1 MTVCPIS
8 RTSDKH
14 QVTENSRIITKID
27 ENGILPEEINLGP
40 KARSIILRQT
50 DLGVSIYG
58 EQEQKRRGS
67 ENPRI

>member
-27 ENGILPEEINLGP
+27 ENGILPEEISLGP

-50 DLGVSIYG
+50 DLGVDI
-58 EQEQKRRGS
+58 
-67 ENPRI
+67 